1 MAGSIGR
8 IGVDTGLSFSLP
20 KWRLTRWLTDSGQDT
35 PADIRA
41 ALIASLFGTLP
52 IFAGGVI
59 NTLMISG
66 VVAWRRP
73 EPLYISWLVLEIV
86 LAVVR
91 VTILRSALRNAARGG
106 NTHTDIYIV
115 LALLWA
121 FSVGYCVFVT
131 FLNHDWLTATL
142 AGVSC
147 GAMAGGICFRNY
159 GAPRLVAAMIFL
171 SLGPMCLGA
180 LFAGEYVTVIVFIQI
195 PFYLVSMSIASQ
207 RLRRIL
213 VSTMLAER
221 ENERRAS
228 QDALTGLANR
238 AGLEAALERIC
249 ASARGQD
256 SAAALFYMDM
266 DDFKIIND
274 THGHAAGDHVLK
286 TIAQRM
292 RAMLR
297 VDDVAA
303 RIGGDEFI
311 VLVTGIDATAAL
323 RLGNHL
329 LRDAI
334 QPITLADG
342 TRVSVGLSIGIS
354 IISGV
359 DRKAQAVL
367 DSADA
372 ALYRAKAQG
381 GRRCAVAG
389 APDLQEARET
399 GDAATA

>member
-1 MAGSIGR
+1 ME
-8 IGVDTGLSFSLP
+8 TGLKFSLP
-20 KWRLTRWLTDSGQDT
+20 QWRLTRWLTHSGPDT

-66 VVAWRRP
+66 VVTWRRP
-73 EPLYISWLVLEIV
+73 EPLYISWLLLEVV
-86 LAVVR
+86 LAIVR
-91 VTILRSALRNAARGG
+91 VTILRAALRAAPKGG
-106 NTHTDIYIV
+106 NTHTDLYIL

-121 FSVGYCVFVT
+121 FSVGYGVFIT
-131 FLNHDWLTATL
+131 FINGDWLAATL
-142 AGVSC
+142 AGISC

-180 LFAGEYVTVIVFIQI
+180 LFTGEIVTAIVFIQI
-195 PFYLVSMSIASQ
+195 PFYLVSMTIASH
-207 RLRRIL
+207 RLNRIL

-221 ENERRAS
+221 ASERRANE
-228 QDALTGLANR
+228 DALTGLANR
-238 AGLEAALERIC
+238 TGLQVALERVC
-249 ASARGQD
+249 ASARGHD
-256 SAAALFYMDM
+256 SDAALLYMDM
-266 DDFKIIND
+266 DDFKRIND
-274 THGHAAGDHVLK
+274 TYGHAAGDLVLT
-286 TIAQRM
+286 TIARRM

-323 RLGNHL
+323 RLGEHL
-329 LRDAI
+329 LLDAL
-334 QPITLADG
+334 QPIALADG
-342 TRVSVGLSIGIS
+342 TRVIVGMSIGIS
-354 IISGV
+354 IISAGN
-359 DRKAQAVL
+359 RNPQAAL

-372 ALYRAKAQG
+372 ALYRAKARG
-381 GRRCAVAG
+381 GRCCEVDGGAARVDEATVAG
-389 APDLQEARET
+389 
-399 GDAATA
+399 GDSATAAA

>member
-1 MAGSIGR
+1 MDIG
-8 IGVDTGLSFSLP
+8 LKFSLP
-20 KWRLTRWLTDSGQDT
+20 KWRLTRWLTYTGKDT

-66 VVAWRRP
+66 VVTWRRP
-73 EPLYISWLVLEIV
+73 EPLYISWLIMELV
-86 LAVVR
+86 LAIIR
-91 VTILRSALRNAARGG
+91 VTLLRAALRAAPKGG
-106 NTHTDIYIV
+106 NTHTDAYIL

-121 FSVGYCVFVT
+121 FSVGYGVFIT
-131 FLNHDWLTATL
+131 FLNGDWLAATL

-159 GAPRLVAAMIFL
+159 GAPRLVGAMIFL
-171 SLGPMCLGA
+171 SLGPMCLAA
-180 LFAGEYVTVIVFIQI
+180 LFTGEYVTAIVFIQI
-195 PFYLVSMSIASQ
+195 PFYLISMSIASH
-207 RLRRIL
+207 RLNRIL

-221 ENERRAS
+221 DSDRRAS
-228 QDALTGLANR
+228 EDVLTGLANR
-238 AGLEAALERIC
+238 AGLQAALERVC
-249 ASARGQD
+249 SSARGHD
-256 SAAALFYMDM
+256 SAAALLYMDM
-266 DDFKIIND
+266 DDFKRIND
-274 THGHAAGDHVLK
+274 THGHAAGDQVLK
-286 TIAQRM
+286 TIADRM

-323 RLGNHL
+323 RLGEHL
-329 LRDAI
+329 LRDVS
-334 QPITLADG
+334 QPIALADG

-354 IISGV
+354 IMTGAN
-359 DRKAQAVL
+359 RTPQAAL

-381 GRRCAVAG
+381 GRRCVVDVA
-389 APDLQEARET
+389 DEAADEALP
-399 GDAATA
+399 GDASVAV

>member
-1 MAGSIGR
+1 
-8 IGVDTGLSFSLP
+8 VDTALKFSLP
-20 KWRLTRWLTDSGQDT
+20 KWRLTRWLTHSGHDT

-73 EPLYISWLVLEIV
+73 EPLYLSWLAMEVI
-86 LAVVR
+86 LAAVR
-91 VTILRSALRNAARGG
+91 VTVLRSALRAAPKGG
-106 NTHTDIYIV
+106 NTHTDIYIL

-121 FSVGYCVFVT
+121 FSVGYGVFVT
-131 FLNHDWLTATL
+131 FINGDWLAATL

-159 GAPRLVAAMIFL
+159 GAPRLVGAMIFL

-180 LFAGEYVTVIVFIQI
+180 AFTGEYVTAIVFIQI
-195 PFYLVSMSIASQ
+195 PFYLVSMSIASH
-207 RLRRIL
+207 RLNRIL

-221 ENERRAS
+221 DSERRAS
-228 QDALTGLANR
+228 EDALTGLANR
-238 AGLEAALERIC
+238 AGLQAALERVC
-249 ASARGQD
+249 ASARSHD
-256 SAAALFYMDM
+256 SSAALLYMDM
-266 DDFKIIND
+266 DDFKLIND
-274 THGHAAGDHVLK
+274 TYGHAAGDQVLM

-311 VLVTGIDATAAL
+311 VLVTGIDATSAL
-323 RLGNHL
+323 RLGEHL
-329 LRDAI
+329 LHDVS
-334 QPITLADG
+334 QPIGLADG

-354 IISGV
+354 IVSGAN
-359 DRKAQAVL
+359 RSPQGAL

-372 ALYRAKAQG
+372 ALYRAKARG
-381 GRRCAVAG
+381 GRCCAVAG
-389 APDLQEARET
+389 GDEA
-399 GDAATA
+399 GDAENGILPGGARAVA

>member
-1 MAGSIGR
+1 
-8 IGVDTGLSFSLP
+8 
-20 KWRLTRWLTDSGQDT
+20 
-35 PADIRA
+35 
-41 ALIASLFGTLP
+41 
-52 IFAGGVI
+52 
-59 NTLMISG
+59 
-66 VVAWRRP
+66 
-73 EPLYISWLVLEIV
+73 
-86 LAVVR
+86 
-91 VTILRSALRNAARGG
+91 
-106 NTHTDIYIV
+106 
-115 LALLWA
+115 
-121 FSVGYCVFVT
+121 
-131 FLNHDWLTATL
+131 
-142 AGVSC
+142 
-147 GAMAGGICFRNY
+147 MAGGICFRNY

-180 LFAGEYVTVIVFIQI
+180 LFAGEIVTAIVFIQI

-228 QDALTGLANR
+228 LDALTGLANR

-249 ASARGQD
+249 TSAREHD

-311 VLVTGIDATAAL
+311 VLATGIDATAAL

-329 LRDAI
+329 LRDAT

-354 IISGV
+354 IISGAN
-359 DRKAQAVL
+359 RKAQSVL

-372 ALYRAKAQG
+372 ALYRAKARG

-389 APDLQEARET
+389 APELEEAEA
-399 GDAATA
+399 GGAAAAA